1 MGPLDKLK
9 SAILWCYRICHLLI
23 TGGLLASVIIFSVY
37 SGIITSF
44 PSAIIHGNRLA
55 LFREIVILLLFA
67 GFFAL
72 AFIPSFICWVQKPLK
87 YYLENRRIQSPGPAP
102 IITTSKRV
110 KTINIFFTLIL
121 IFAVSYAIA
130 LLREKMARSTIID
143 VFSVA
148 DKAKASVDNYIE
160 SHNGQQPKAISETG
174 FTNRQTN
181 SVSSVIY
188 NPENS
193 SLELVLKEFYKV
205 KAGASLTFVKRDQG
219 WDCFSSG
226 IPPIHFM
233 QKKCPEQID
242 PITR

>member
-9 SAILWCYRICHLLI
+9 STILWCYRICHLLI
-23 TGGLLASVIIFSVY
+23 TGVLLASVIIFSVY

-44 PSAIIHGNRLA
+44 PSAIINGNRLA
-55 LFREIVILLLFA
+55 LIRDMAILLLIA

-72 AFIPSFICWVQKPLK
+72 AFIPSFICWVQKPIK
-87 YYLENRRIQSPGPAP
+87 HYLDNRRIQSPTPAP

-110 KTINIFFTLIL
+110 KTINIIFTLIL
-121 IFAVSYAIA
+121 IFAVSSAVS
-130 LLREKMARSTIID
+130 LFREKMARSTIIT

-148 DKAKASVDNYIE
+148 DEAKSCVDNYIE
-160 SHNGQQPKAISETG
+160 SHNGQPPKAILETG
-174 FTNRQTN
+174 FTNKQTS

-188 NPENS
+188 NTENT
-193 SLELVLKEFYKV
+193 SLKLVLKEFYKV

-219 WDCFSSG
+219 GDCFSSG

-233 QKKCPEQID
+233 QRKCPEQIET
-242 PITR
+242 ITK

>member
-1 MGPLDKLK
+1 MGHLDKLK

-23 TGGLLASVIIFSVY
+23 TGVLLASVIFFSVY

-44 PSAIIHGNRLA
+44 PSAIINGNRFA
-55 LFREIVILLLFA
+55 LIRDMAILLVIA
-67 GFFAL
+67 GFLAL

-87 YYLENRRIQSPGPAP
+87 HYLDNRRIQNPGPAP

-121 IFAVSYAIA
+121 IFAVSSAVS
-130 LLREKMARSTIID
+130 LFLEKMARSTIIK

-148 DKAKASVDNYIE
+148 DEAKKYVDNYIE
-160 SHNGQQPKAISETG
+160 SHNGQPPKAISETG
-174 FTNRQTN
+174 FTNKQTN
-181 SVSSVIY
+181 SVISVIY
-188 NPENS
+188 DTETS
-193 SLELVLKEFYKV
+193 SLKLVLKEFYKV
-205 KAGASLTFVKRDQG
+205 KAGASMTFVRRDQG

-233 QKKCPEQID
+233 QRKCPEQI
-242 PITR
+242 TGKAQ